1 MYIRGKKLFIKC
13 VLNCRL
19 YSEVKGVKTLRT
31 TELNK
36 HSGMQPPVD
45 PVNMQTKS
53 NVHRPRIQEKRMYIN
68 MQFSQISK
76 E

>member
-1 MYIRGKKLFIKC
+1 M
-13 VLNCRL
+13 LNCRL

-36 HSGMQPPVD
+36 HSEIMQPPVD
-45 PVNMQTKS
+45 PVNMKTK
-53 NVHRPRIQEKRMYIN
+53 NNLHRPRIQEKRMYIN
-68 MQFSQISK
+68 VQFGQISK